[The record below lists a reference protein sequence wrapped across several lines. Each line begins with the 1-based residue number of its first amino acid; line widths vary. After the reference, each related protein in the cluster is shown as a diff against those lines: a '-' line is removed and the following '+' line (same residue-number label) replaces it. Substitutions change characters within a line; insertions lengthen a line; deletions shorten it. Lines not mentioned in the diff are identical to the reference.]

1 MRKSSVYLF
10 VALTLMSL
18 GLALVPDVFC
28 QINQAQDMKILSY
41 SYYVDNQG
49 ILDVVG
55 EVQNQGPNTVF
66 GVLVTG
72 SVIDNTGTDQGDTY
86 ATIGIDPMSI
96 LYLSPNQ
103 IAPFYLEFWA
113 PNNSP
118 DGTWATVTIASIEL
132 AVAEANATTSYQ
144 YPGLTVSSSKSY
156 IGNTVNDTGVYWVTG
171 NVQNTGSQTAE
182 NVTVFGTFYNST
194 GSVVAVGYSNTDASL
209 SSSASESFQLGAFD
223 INQTGI
229 ITSEKITKYS
239 LLIQADGPI
248 LQGTGPLITPSPG
261 SSNTPSPGSSS
272 SPASTT
278 SPTQG
283 SSSSPS
289 STPATSAN
297 SNSNNSSNLTAIYA
311 VAIVVVLIVVVG
323 TILVMKSRKPPETVK
338 QARKA
343 RNKRTD

>member
-248 LQGTGPLITPSPG
+248 LQGTGPLITPSPVL
-261 SSNTPSPGSSS
+261 
-272 SPASTT
+272 
-278 SPTQG
+278 PTLRLLALQALPLLQLLPLKVHH
-283 SSSSPS
+283 SPS